1 MQFHKPH
8 DPYYNIYKEYAGKW
22 LVCSKCGKEEI
33 LSPHQTTHEIGWTY
47 NLCPTCGFL
56 KK

>member
-1 MQFHKPH
+1 MQFHKHH